1 MAHQSGLITGSSVV
15 RPKRQDSNS
24 GATDLKPISARWAAE
39 QAQWLRAVS
48 GAYLRHA
55 LTQHR
60 RTSLPEGAADKAA
73 AVQAARTAVGSP
85 GNKAD
90 FWGGA
95 GCSGAGCG
103 GVDAEGLSLHQP
115 LLFKLLF

>member
-90 FWGGA
+90 FWRWE
-95 GCSGAGCG
+95 GCIGPGCG